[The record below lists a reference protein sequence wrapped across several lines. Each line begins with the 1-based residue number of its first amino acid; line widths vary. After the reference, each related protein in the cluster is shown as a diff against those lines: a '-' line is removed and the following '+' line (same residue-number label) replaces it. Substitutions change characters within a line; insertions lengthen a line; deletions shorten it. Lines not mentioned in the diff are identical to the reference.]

1 MNFIFFSLRIRNPKY
16 FLVVIAVSAVLYFYS
31 CSEQRQDSPKSTGE
45 ISFNIDTTTLG
56 DKIRLDKIGVEY
68 HPPKNWEL
76 ISGSFRDAMST
87 VDASISSDEQK
98 IFFDPINF
106 HFDSTTKSLLS
117 VGSFEAPGKADDFNS
132 NIIFY
137 ESLLYEKYDSSQIR
151 KGEFV
156 KDNIAVTQY
165 LIQVPEQVI
174 FKLLFENGKGK
185 FVEFDYL
192 TQRNAYS
199 GELKSIESSI
209 GSIILTNHQ

>member
-1 MNFIFFSLRIRNPKY
+1 MIISCKSFHLKIPKFLFITLI
-16 FLVVIAVSAVLYFYS
+16 IAAALYSYS
-31 CSEQRQDSPKSTGE
+31 CSEQQQDSPKSTGE

-117 VGSFEAPGKADDFNS
+117 VGSFEAPGEASDFNS

-137 ESLLYEKYDSSQIR
+137 EGLLYEKYDSSQIR

-185 FVEFDYL
+185 FVEFDYV
-192 TQRNAYS
+192 TQKSAYS